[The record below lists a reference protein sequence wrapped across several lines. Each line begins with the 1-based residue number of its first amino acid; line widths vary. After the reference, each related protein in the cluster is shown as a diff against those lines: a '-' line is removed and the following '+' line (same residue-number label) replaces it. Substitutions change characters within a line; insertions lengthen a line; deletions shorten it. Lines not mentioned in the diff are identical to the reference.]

1 MTAEQRALPSR
12 RRLDQLAARYAIRRA
27 WHGFILNRDLDS
39 AASLSFYAAL
49 SLFPASLAIV
59 SALGLVDTRG
69 RAATIVLD
77 IVDRLGKPDF
87 HAAVD
92 SALEQLTRIPN
103 AGWALVLGVALTLW
117 TVSGYATA
125 FGRAMNNVYGVQEGR
140 RLVKNRTLMFGV
152 AAGLI
157 VCYTAMGVIIAA
169 SPTVASAVV
178 ESLGWP
184 SALPLVWSILKWPLL
199 ACLAIFTIAFL
210 YYGTPNLERPRL
222 RWLSVGASFTIVTWT
237 IAAIAYGFYLS
248 EFSGYDRIYG
258 WLGIPIVTLLWL
270 YISSL
275 LLMLGVEV
283 DAELTRAKQ
292 LLAGLPAEESIQ
304 VPLRDTSRNAILAR
318 RWSAD
323 IADGRRLRL
332 LAEAVREHTA
342 KHAQSPAP

>member
-1 MTAEQRALPSR
+1 MTDSLPTR
-12 RRLDQLAARYAIRRA
+12 RQLDQLAARYAIRRA

-39 AASLSFYAAL
+39 AAALSFYAAL

-59 SALGLVDTRG
+59 SVLGLVDTRG
-69 RAATIVLD
+69 KAAKVVLD
-77 IVDRLGKPDF
+77 VVDRLGKPDF

-92 SALEQLTRIPN
+92 SALDQLTQIPN
-103 AGWALVLGVALTLW
+103 AGWALALGIALTLW

-140 RLVKNRTLMFGV
+140 RLVKNRILMFGV

-157 VCYTAMGVIIAA
+157 LCYTIMGVIVAA
-169 SPTVASAVV
+169 SPSIASAIVD
-178 ESLGWP
+178 SMGWP
-184 SALPLVWSILKWPLL
+184 PALAVVWSILKWPLL
-199 ACLAIFTIAFL
+199 ACLAVFTIAFL

-237 IAAIAYGFYLS
+237 LAAIGYGFYLS

-270 YISSL
+270 YISSV

-292 LLAGLPAEESIQ
+292 LLSGLPAEESIH
-304 VPLRDTSRNAILAR
+304 VPLRDTSRNVILAR

-323 IADGRRLRL
+323 ISEGRRLRI
-332 LAEAVREHTA
+332 LAEEVREHTA
-342 KHAQSPAP
+342 KHAQSPVP